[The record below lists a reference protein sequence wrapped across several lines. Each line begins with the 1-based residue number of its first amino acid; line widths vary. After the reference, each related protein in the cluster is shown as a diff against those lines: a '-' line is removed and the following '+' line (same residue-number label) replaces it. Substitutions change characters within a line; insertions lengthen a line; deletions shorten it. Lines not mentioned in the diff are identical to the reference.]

1 VAAREGYS
9 WCGMTN
15 NTVLALNA
23 GSSSIKFA
31 VFQHDAPATPL
42 YRGLLD
48 KHAGHPEF
56 AITDSTGKPMHAAPI
71 RAVPDA
77 DLAAHLLDRLAQ
89 LPGEIRPTTVGHRV
103 VHGGPDFF
111 QPVALDAAVLAQLD
125 ALTPFAPLHQPR
137 CLAPIRSLLRT
148 RPELCQVACF
158 DTAFHRDLAPAYRSF
173 PVPDLDPGIRRYG
186 FHGLSFQYVSE
197 QLGIS
202 DARTVVAHL
211 GNGASLCAL
220 RNGKSVNT
228 SMSLTP
234 LDGLMMATR
243 SGAIDPGLVIYLQRS
258 KRMSAD
264 EIEDLLYHRSGLLGL
279 SGLSADMRTLLASKT
294 IAAQAAIEQYC
305 ARVAEQTAVM
315 ATSLGGIDSLVFT
328 GGIGENSP
336 DIRNRIASRLNWL
349 GIRLNMSANER
360 HERTISATDSR
371 IETLVIPTDEEAVIA
386 AHAASLRQQARDN
399 GAPPQ

>member
-1 VAAREGYS
+1 
-9 WCGMTN
+9 MTS
-15 NTVLALNA
+15 TVLALNA

-31 VFQHDAPATPL
+31 VFHYDAPATPL

-56 AITDSTGKPMHAAPI
+56 AITDATGKPMHAAPI
-71 RAVPDA
+71 RAAPDA

-111 QPVALDAAVLAQLD
+111 QPVALDAAVLARLE
-125 ALTPFAPLHQPR
+125 ALTPLAPLHQPG
-137 CLAPIRSLLRT
+137 CLAPIRCLLRT
-148 RPELCQVACF
+148 RPELFQVACF
-158 DTAFHRDLAPAYRSF
+158 DTAFHRDLAPIYRSF
-173 PVPDLDPGIRRYG
+173 PVPGLDPGIRRYG
-186 FHGLSFQYVSE
+186 FHGLSFPYISE
-197 QLGIS
+197 PLGIS
-202 DARTVVAHL
+202 DARGGVAHL

-279 SGLSADMRTLLASKT
+279 SGLSADMRTLLASNT
-294 IAAQAAIEQYC
+294 TAAETAIEQYC
-305 ARVAEQTAVM
+305 ARIAEQIAVM
-315 ATSLGGIDSLVFT
+315 ATCLGGIDSLVFT

-336 DIRNRIASRLNWL
+336 DIRNRIGSRLNWL
-349 GIRLNMSANER
+349 GMRLNLSANER
-360 HERTISATDSR
+360 RERTISTTDSR

-386 AHAASLRQQARDN
+386 AHAASLRQQAPDN